1 MKALLGFG
9 ILAGV
14 LGSAWAYT
22 MTGSLLLTF
31 LAYSG
36 AGVSV
41 LLAALVAALMF
52 PQTEETLAEDP
63 LLLLTDWQASAHPA
77 APSVHHRHVS
87 DDPVVV
93 AV

>member
-36 AGVSV
+36 TGVCV

-52 PQTEETLAEDP
+52 PQTEEPLAEDP
-63 LLLLTDWQASAHPA
+63 LLLLTDWQA
-77 APSVHHRHVS
+77 
-87 DDPVVV
+87 
-93 AV
+93 

>member
-36 AGVSV
+36 TGVSV
-41 LLAALVAALMF
+41 LLAALAAALMF

-63 LLLLTDWQASAHPA
+63 LLLLTDWQA
-77 APSVHHRHVS
+77 
-87 DDPVVV
+87 
-93 AV
+93 